1 MIDTCLIRKNAV
13 YEAKSQFYCWHYDCL
28 YLIFIY
34 KIFGFCIGKINSPVW
49 IRIHSTYCRMITRMK
64 IFGKVNNR
72 TLAINTPPGEVLL
85 RGGLKF
91 NSETF
96 NLTSYPAFLF
106 SASSYINTTHITY
119 NNIITKNSFSRKGEE
134 NEYKTNWTISAA
146 FNPRF
151 SLGIFWN
158 AGASNLYSLR
168 YRNSYSCNG
177 KTRCWHSRYQHID
190 RINSMFL

>member
-1 MIDTCLIRKNAV
+1 
-13 YEAKSQFYCWHYDCL
+13 
-28 YLIFIY
+28 
-34 KIFGFCIGKINSPVW
+34 
-49 IRIHSTYCRMITRMK
+49 MITRMK

-96 NLTSYPAFLF
+96 NLTSYAAFLF

-134 NEYKTNWTISAA
+134 NEYKTN
-146 FNPRF
+146 
-151 SLGIFWN
+151 
-158 AGASNLYSLR
+158 
-168 YRNSYSCNG
+168 
-177 KTRCWHSRYQHID
+177 
-190 RINSMFL
+190 